1 MAPRKKRNDR
11 TTPATLPAKRKR
23 TTISTTDESPPS
35 PDSIADILR
44 SVRAYLPL
52 VPDAPSADPKIRT
65 GWNLAKGQPAARDE
79 KKNFAQRLSDQLALR
94 VANELRGRFPSIL
107 PIGNRSNDE
116 HMSPA
121 IRGVESLAS
130 SLKGVKRLDVNF
142 STIRLGLGLGVSIKT
157 LNFRDARSK
166 RYTKNVSRIDNEL
179 RAEASDY
186 HVRQPY
192 AVLAAIVFMPRD
204 CAFDAGQA
212 ADAHS
217 SFGHACQTF
226 RFRTG
231 RVNPTDS
238 AELFERVYIAL
249 YEAEDEETLGS
260 LVCFD
265 VSSLPPRKG
274 LPSRPIS
281 FAEVIKNIEIA
292 FFERNAPKR
301 LWEDTSEGD
310 VIADLE
316 QIAQAE
322 AEEPPGEEE

>member
-1 MAPRKKRNDR
+1 
-11 TTPATLPAKRKR
+11 
-23 TTISTTDESPPS
+23 
-35 PDSIADILR
+35 
-44 SVRAYLPL
+44 
-52 VPDAPSADPKIRT
+52 
-65 GWNLAKGQPAARDE
+65 
-79 KKNFAQRLSDQLALR
+79 
-94 VANELRGRFPSIL
+94 
-107 PIGNRSNDE
+107 
-116 HMSPA
+116 MSPA

-157 LNFRDARSK
+157 LNFRDPRSK

-204 CAFDAGQA
+204 CAFDAGAA

-249 YEAEDEETLGS
+249 YEAEDEETLGR

-274 LPSRPIS
+274 LPSRAMS
-281 FAEVIKNIEIA
+281 FPEVIKNIEIA

-316 QIAQAE
+316 QLAQAE
-322 AEEPPGEEE
+322 AEEPPGEED